1 MNKVKTLLA
10 IGLTVMTF
18 ALAGPLSA
26 ADVETR
32 KDFSVAGKIL
42 EVDNLAGSVKLLEA
56 KGDKFEIQAT
66 VKADKSAGL
75 TATEI
80 ADLIGFYSVKE
91 GSKHKFRVLYPVDD
105 YRKYTYRD
113 GSNRGNN
120 STRVRY
126 QKKRVSVSSKARSDA
141 LNVHVDLVIRVPNGS
156 SLRVKNRVGPIK
168 GNGLQAKLNLD
179 TGSGEISIEKSQ
191 GSLRADTGSGRVTVV
206 AYTGDILANTG
217 SGSVTGTDVEGNVSA
232 DPGSGSVTV
241 TDVDGDVNADTGSG
255 SVELNNVHAEEIFVD
270 TGSGRVILNNV
281 SGSLRVDTG
290 SGSVTA
296 KKFLAGEIVDVDT
309 GSGNI
314 AIAGDLGAVRK
325 LRLDTGS
332 GGVRVKTNQA
342 LNMVLR
348 IETGSGGIDVDLPDL
363 SNVTSK
369 DNQFEAQIGRGD
381 GQGIIDTGSGSVT
394 VSMK

>member
-42 EVDNLAGSVKLLEA
+42 EVDNLAGSVKLLAA

-206 AYTGDILANTG
+206 AYTGDILADT
-217 SGSVTGTDVEGNVSA
+217 
-232 DPGSGSVTV
+232 GSGSVTV
-241 TDVDGDVNADTGSG
+241 TDVDGNVNADTGSG
-255 SVELNNVHAEEIFVD
+255 SVELNNVHAEEILVD

-332 GGVRVKTNQA
+332 GGVRVKTDQA

>member
-1 MNKVKTLLA
+1 MNKTKTLLA
-10 IGLTVMTF
+10 IGLTVMVFT
-18 ALAGPLSA
+18 LAGPLSA

-42 EVDNLAGSVKLLEA
+42 EVDNLAGSVKLLAA

-75 TATEI
+75 AAAEI
-80 ADLIGFYSVKE
+80 ADLIGFYSVKA

-126 QKKRVSVSSKARSDA
+126 QKKRVSVSSNARSDA

-179 TGSGEISIEKSQ
+179 TGSG
-191 GSLRADTGSGRVTVV
+191 
-206 AYTGDILANTG
+206 
-217 SGSVTGTDVEGNVSA
+217 
-232 DPGSGSVTV
+232 
-241 TDVDGDVNADTGSG
+241 
-255 SVELNNVHAEEIFVD
+255 
-270 TGSGRVILNNV
+270 
-281 SGSLRVDTG
+281 
-290 SGSVTA
+290 
-296 KKFLAGEIVDVDT
+296 
-309 GSGNI
+309 
-314 AIAGDLGAVRK
+314 
-325 LRLDTGS
+325 
-332 GGVRVKTNQA
+332 
-342 LNMVLR
+342 
-348 IETGSGGIDVDLPDL
+348 
-363 SNVTSK
+363 
-369 DNQFEAQIGRGD
+369 
-381 GQGIIDTGSGSVT
+381 SVT

>member
-80 ADLIGFYSVKE
+80 ADLIGFYSVKN

-217 SGSVTGTDVEGNVSA
+217 SGSVT
-232 DPGSGSVTV
+232 V

-255 SVELNNVHAEEIFVD
+255 SVELNNVHAEEILVD

>member
-1 MNKVKTLLA
+1 MNKMKTLLA
-10 IGLTVMTF
+10 IGLAVMGFTI
-18 ALAGPLSA
+18 ASPLSA
-26 ADVETR
+26 ADVETG
-32 KDFSVAGKIL
+32 KDFTVDGKVL
-42 EVDNLAGSVKLLEA
+42 EIDNLAGSVKLLAA
-56 KGDKFEIQAT
+56 KGDRFEFQAT

-75 TATEI
+75 AAAEV

-91 GSKHKFRVLYPVDD
+91 GSKHQFRVLYPVDD

-120 STRVRY
+120 STSTRY

-141 LNVHVDLVIRVPNGS
+141 LNVHVDLVIRVPNGG

-168 GNGLQAKLNLD
+168 GNGLHAKLNLD
-179 TGSGEISIEKSQ
+179 TSSGEISIEKSQ

-206 AYTGDILANTG
+206 GYTGDIFADTG
-217 SGSVTGTDVEGNVSA
+217 SGSITVTDVEGNVNA
-232 DPGSGSVTV
+232 DTGSGSVTV
-241 TDVDGDVNADTGSG
+241 TDVDGNVNADTGSG
-255 SVELNNVHAEEIFVD
+255 SVELNNVHAEEILVE

-290 SGSVTA
+290 SGGVTA

-314 AIAGDLGAVRK
+314 AIAGDLGSVRK

-332 GGVRVKTNQA
+332 GGVRVKTDQA

-363 SNVTSK
+363 SRVSSK